1 MELKSFIR
9 SQGQGQHTNSIYL
22 DINMGFP
29 GGSAGKE
36 SDLGNENLEN
46 KI

>member
-9 SQGQGQHTNSIYL
+9 SRGQGQHTNSTNL

-29 GGSAGKE
+29 GGSVGKE
-36 SDLGNENLEN
+36 SHLGNEKLEN